1 LKYRK
6 YVDAHWFD
14 GLNISQIGGLL
25 HLKVEVLI
33 QAQEVNL
40 LSIPVEVRI
49 KSTSA
54 NYPDNETMY
63 GSYHRLVSWII
74 FWAVLSPGTQLWF

>member
-1 LKYRK
+1 M
-6 YVDAHWFD
+6 DAYWFD

-49 KSTSA
+49 KSTSVVRVKNHLERSSKLIA
-54 NYPDNETMY
+54 NYPDNDTMY
-63 GSYHRLVSWII
+63 WSYHRLVS
-74 FWAVLSPGTQLWF
+74 